1 MVPMQWERSAVATPE
16 IRPPDRDSNSDQ
28 MQGPF
33 LSWPEMYRAAA
44 LWGYSHAHPVDRGG
58 LLVDDV
64 LATMDH
70 VPVLKFVQRNAKTG
84 TTMWRSC
91 RCDLIESWRSCRD
104 LKLASE
110 EDAKAKKKA

>member
-1 MVPMQWERSAVATPE
+1 
-16 IRPPDRDSNSDQ
+16 

-33 LSWPEMYRAAA
+33 LSWPEMCRAAV
-44 LWGYSHAHPVDRGG
+44 LRGYSHVHPVDRGG

-70 VPVLKFVQRNAKTG
+70 VPVLKFIQRNAKTG
-84 TTMWRSC
+84 TTTRRSC

-104 LKLASE
+104 LKLASK
-110 EDAKAKKKA
+110 EDAKAKKKKA